1 MYRIT
6 WTKNDTSFGKDI
18 EEVIDVPAINVIVN
32 GLGSDGGIL
41 EWLVGEKYG
50 IINYY
55 NQIIA
60 YIELF
65 TQVVEEKEDIADRV
79 LEEALKLYDYKNLT
93 QLVMSYNSYVEITL
107 AKGEKVEGLLHYIS
121 ITRR

>member
-60 YIELF
+60 YIELC
-65 TQVVEEKEDIADRV
+65 TQVVKEKEDIDDSV